1 MVEIMQKLQGLQEM
15 LKWPRHSR
23 MCATIKKRQTKI
35 AFKNVATRSMIRFT
49 LDVVY
54 VFVAR
59 WLDEHF

>member
-35 AFKNVATRSMIRFT
+35 AFKNVATRSSGT
-49 LDVVY
+49 VVERDIKTSLE
-54 VFVAR
+54 F
-59 WLDEHF
+59 W